1 MSFWDTLTDRLEQM
15 GADIGKWVPKIFGA
29 LLILLVGMFIARIV
43 RRIVEKILE
52 NDAVEGILDK
62 AGIGPALR
70 NSGYSAAN
78 LGATLVYGLM
88 AVVVLL
94 LAATALEVQSLVD
107 LLERLIGFIPVVF
120 VAIVLVVIAAAIG
133 SFLADLVR
141 PWAESHNNTWVP
153 SAVRWGVIAFALL
166 TAFDLVG
173 IGQVSEDVRRAV
185 LLAAGVAFAV
195 AFGVGGIDTGKKW
208 WAKYLSPRDSTSM

>member
-1 MSFWDTLTDRLEQM
+1 MSFWDTLTDRLEQI
-15 GADIGKWVPKIFGA
+15 GADIGNWVPKILGA
-29 LLILLVGMFIARIV
+29 IIILVVGLFIARIV
-43 RRIVEKILE
+43 RRIVRKILE
-52 NDAVEGILDK
+52 NDAVEGVLDK

-120 VAIVLVVIAAAIG
+120 VAILLVVIAAAIG
-133 SFLADLVR
+133 SFLADLAR
-141 PWAESHNNTWVP
+141 PWAETHNNTWVP
-153 SAVRWGVIAFALL
+153 TAVRWGVIVFALL

-185 LLAAGVAFAV
+185 LLASGVAFAV
-195 AFGVGGIDTGKKW
+195 AFGIGGVDTAKKW
-208 WAKYLSPRDSTSM
+208 WAKYLSPRDSSSI

>member
-1 MSFWDTLTDRLEQM
+1 MSFWDTLTNRLEEI
-15 GADIGKWVPKIFGA
+15 GADIGNWVPKILGA
-29 LLILLVGMFIARIV
+29 IIILLVGLFIARIV
-43 RRIVEKILE
+43 RRIVRKILE
-52 NDAVEGILDK
+52 NDAIEGVLDK

-78 LGATLVYGLM
+78 LGATRIYGLL
-88 AVVVLL
+88 AAVVLL
-94 LAATALEVQSLVD
+94 LAATALAVQSLVD

-120 VAIVLVVIAAAIG
+120 VAIILVVVAAAIG

-141 PWAESHNNTWVP
+141 PWAETHNNTWVP
-153 SAVRWGVIAFALL
+153 TAVRWGVIVFALL

-195 AFGVGGIDTGKKW
+195 AFGVGGIDTAKKW
-208 WAKYLSPRDSTSM
+208 WAKYLSPKGSSI

>member
-1 MSFWDTLTDRLEQM
+1 MSFWDTLRERLDQI
-15 GADIGKWVPKIFGA
+15 GADIGNWVPKIIGA
-29 LLILLVGMFIARIV
+29 ILILLIGLFIARII
-43 RRIVEKILE
+43 RRIVKRILE
-52 NDAVEGILDK
+52 NDAVEGVLDK

-70 NSGYSAAN
+70 NSGYSAAS
-78 LGATLVYGLM
+78 LGATLVYGLL
-88 AVVVLL
+88 AIIVLL

-120 VAIVLVVIAAAIG
+120 VAVILVVVAAAIG
-133 SFLADLVR
+133 TFLADLAR
-141 PWAESHNNTWVP
+141 PWAQTHNNTWVP
-153 SAVRWGVIAFALL
+153 NAVRWGVIVFALL

-195 AFGVGGIDTGKKW
+195 AFGVGGIDTAKKW
-208 WAKYLSPRDSTSM
+208 WAKYLSPRETSGL

>member
-1 MSFWDTLTDRLEQM
+1 MSFWDTLTDRLEQI
-15 GADIGKWVPKIFGA
+15 GADIGNWVPKILGA
-29 LLILLVGMFIARIV
+29 IIILLVGLFIARIV
-43 RRIVEKILE
+43 RRIVKKILE
-52 NDAVEGILDK
+52 NDAVEGVLDK

-78 LGATLVYGLM
+78 LGATLIYGLL

-120 VAIVLVVIAAAIG
+120 VAILLVVIAAAIG

-141 PWAESHNNTWVP
+141 PWAETHNNTWVP
-153 SAVRWGVIAFALL
+153 TAVRWGVIVFALL

-185 LLAAGVAFAV
+185 LLASGVAFAV
-195 AFGVGGIDTGKKW
+195 AFGVGGIDTAKKW
-208 WAKYLSPRDSTSM
+208 WAKYLSPRESSGI

>member
-1 MSFWDTLTDRLEQM
+1 MSFWDTLTNRLEQI
-15 GADIGKWVPKIFGA
+15 GADIGNWVPKILGA
-29 LLILLVGMFIARIV
+29 LIILLVGLFIARIV
-43 RRIVEKILE
+43 RRIVKKILE
-52 NDAVEGILDK
+52 NDAVEGVLDK

-78 LGATLVYGLM
+78 LGATLIYGLL

-120 VAIVLVVIAAAIG
+120 VAILLVVIAAAIG

-141 PWAESHNNTWVP
+141 PWAETHNNTWVP
-153 SAVRWGVIAFALL
+153 RAVRWGVIVFALL

-185 LLAAGVAFAV
+185 LLASGVAFAV
-195 AFGVGGIDTGKKW
+195 AFGVGGIDTAKKW
-208 WAKYLSPRDSTSM
+208 WAKYLSPRESSGI